1 MFSTALG
8 TEYSIVLCQS
18 HFRSTSLL
26 IHMHPHCQK
35 GMRETCFSLT
45 LKELSNYCKS
55 KYLEYEYFATKFI
68 DFSEYIEIKI

>member
-1 MFSTALG
+1 MFSIALG

-26 IHMHPHCQK
+26 IHMHPHCRK
-35 GMRETCFSLT
+35 EMRETCFSLT

-55 KYLEYEYFATKFI
+55 KYLYFTTKFI
-68 DFSEYIEIKI
+68 NFSEYIKIKI